1 MEGGLL
7 AVEMLSRFNSL
18 DGDLAMPAEI
28 GINLLAPE
36 QRIELFNEQLKLAEQ
51 HAAWFTDNNVQLT
64 INIEETIVE
73 LILSDSALCQRIGQ
87 YPFIAFEM
95 SESFPNLSA
104 GKNNPSVRRLSEMF
118 TLWLDDFG
126 SGKATLTA
134 LYDGLFD
141 YVKIDKRFTGSCLPI
156 RGMTWS
162 LTRC

>member
-1 MEGGLL
+1 
-7 AVEMLSRFNSL
+7 
-18 DGDLAMPAEI
+18 MP
-28 GINLLAPE
+28 
-36 QRIELFNEQLKLAEQ
+36 
-51 HAAWFTDNNVQLT
+51 TDRA
-64 INIEETIVE
+64 I
-73 LILSDSALCQRIGQ
+73 S
-87 YPFIAFEM
+87 FIAFEV

-156 RGMTWS
+156 RDMTWS
-162 LTRC
+162 STRC